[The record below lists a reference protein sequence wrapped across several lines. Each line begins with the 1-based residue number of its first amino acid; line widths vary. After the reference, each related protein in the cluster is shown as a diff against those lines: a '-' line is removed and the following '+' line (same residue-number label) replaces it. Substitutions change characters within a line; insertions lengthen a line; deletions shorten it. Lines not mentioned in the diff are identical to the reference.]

1 MTNFTKPLEL
11 ALVLRVFAHTEFS
24 SALTIYFYLERRLPM
39 SLRKSLSRFAA
50 IAIVG
55 CTSISA
61 AYAANEN
68 TTQPAQ
74 SSESGNAGSYV
85 ADSTITA
92 KVKTALMSKKLT
104 GITVTTELGV
114 VSLSGSVATET
125 IRQQATQIAAA
136 IDGVRGV
143 EYAGLSVKMPS

>member
-1 MTNFTKPLEL
+1 
-11 ALVLRVFAHTEFS
+11 
-24 SALTIYFYLERRLPM
+24 
-39 SLRKSLSRFAA
+39 
-50 IAIVG
+50 
-55 CTSISA
+55 
-61 AYAANEN
+61 
-68 TTQPAQ
+68 
-74 SSESGNAGSYV
+74 
-85 ADSTITA
+85 
-92 KVKTALMSKKLT
+92 MSKKLT

>member
-1 MTNFTKPLEL
+1 
-11 ALVLRVFAHTEFS
+11 
-24 SALTIYFYLERRLPM
+24 M
-39 SLRKSLSRFAA
+39 SLRKSLSRFAT

-55 CTSISA
+55 CTGISA

-68 TTQPAQ
+68 TAPPQPAAQ
-74 SSESGNAGSYV
+74 SGENGNAGSYV